1 MSMQVD
7 IDTIALDPDV
17 ARYVLEYKKLK
28 LEQKQLEEQI
38 ADARGRIE
46 SAMGDSKIALVDGA
60 PAVRWATV
68 ESERFDVKKA
78 REILPPQVLDLL
90 LVKSISKR
98 FTLIDGSDSY

>member
-1 MSMQVD
+1 MSMQID

-46 SAMGDSKIALVDGA
+46 SAMGDCKIALVDGT

-68 ESERFDVKKA
+68 EQEKFSVA
-78 REILPPQVLDLL
+78 RARQILAPQVLDLL
-90 LVKSISKR
+90 LVKSTHKR